1 MNIRAILSIVIT
13 LIFLYLAYIHY
24 AIRKENQV
32 LKSDMKGLDL
42 AIHSVLDTS
51 RNRLGQM
58 NAQVSTVV
66 LSQNTAKDLIR
77 EDIQKIRKD
86 FDVKIKDVKAYT
98 QVGTQYTVPII
109 VQGKDT
115 IIREHTEKIYHFVG
129 RYSGQLVT
137 KGDSLMGEIQLADT
151 LRIAVSRGK
160 RKSWW
165 KVWEKRPLRTN
176 AFLSNPDGT
185 ITELKSIITND

>member
-1 MNIRAILSIVIT
+1 MNFRAILSVGS
-13 LIFLYLAYIHY
+13 LLAFLYLAYIHY
-24 AIRKENQV
+24 AIRKENQI
-32 LKSDMKGLDL
+32 LKSDMKGLDV

-58 NAQVSTVV
+58 KAQVSTVV
-66 LSQNTAKDLIR
+66 LSQDVAKDLIR

-86 FDVKIKDVKAYT
+86 FDVKIKDVKSYT

-129 RYSGQLVT
+129 RYSGKMVT
-137 KGDSLMGEIQLADT
+137 KGDSLMGEIQLSDT
-151 LRIAVSRGK
+151 LRIAVSKGK
-160 RKSWW
+160 RKTWW
-165 KVWEKRPLRTN
+165 KLWEKRPLRTN
-176 AFLSNPDGT
+176 AFMSNPDG
-185 ITELKSIITND
+185 SITNFKSVLTE

>member
-1 MNIRAILSIVIT
+1 MNFRAILSIGA
-13 LIFLYLAYIHY
+13 LLAFLYMAYIHY

-32 LKSDMKGLDL
+32 LKSDMKGLDV

-58 NAQVSTVV
+58 KAQVSTVV
-66 LSQNTAKDLIR
+66 LSQDVAKDLIR

-129 RYSGQLVT
+129 RYSGKMVT
-137 KGDSLMGEIQLADT
+137 KGDSLMGELQLSDT

-160 RKSWW
+160 RKTWW
-165 KVWEKRPLRTN
+165 KVWEKRPLVTN
-176 AFLSNPDGT
+176 AFLSNPDG
-185 ITELKSIITND
+185 SITNFKSVLTE

>member
-1 MNIRAILSIVIT
+1 MNYRAILF
-13 LIFLYLAYIHY
+13 LGALLAFLYLAYIHY

-32 LKSDMKGLDL
+32 LKSDMRGLDL

-51 RNRLGQM
+51 RNRFGQM
-58 NAQVSTVV
+58 KAQVSTVV
-66 LSQNTAKDLIR
+66 LSQDVAKDLIR

-129 RYSGQLVT
+129 RYSGQLIT
-137 KGDSLMGEIQLADT
+137 KGDSLMGELQLSDT

-160 RKSWW
+160 RKTWW
-165 KVWEKRPLRTN
+165 KVWQKRPLVTN

-185 ITELKSIITND
+185 ITNFKSVLTE

>member
-1 MNIRAILSIVIT
+1 MNYRAILF
-13 LIFLYLAYIHY
+13 LGALLAFLYLAYIHY

-58 NAQVSTVV
+58 KAQVSTVV
-66 LSQNTAKDLIR
+66 LSQDVAKDLIR

-129 RYSGQLVT
+129 RYSGQLIT
-137 KGDSLMGEIQLADT
+137 KGDSLMGELQLSDT

-160 RKSWW
+160 RKTWW
-165 KVWEKRPLRTN
+165 KVWQKRPLVTN

-185 ITELKSIITND
+185 ITNFKSVLTE

>member
-1 MNIRAILSIVIT
+1 MNYRAILF
-13 LIFLYLAYIHY
+13 LGALLAFLYLAYIHY

-32 LKSDMKGLDL
+32 LKSDMRGLDL

-58 NAQVSTVV
+58 KAQVSTVV
-66 LSQNTAKDLIR
+66 LSQDVAKDLIR

-129 RYSGQLVT
+129 RYSGQLIT
-137 KGDSLMGEIQLADT
+137 KGDSLMGELQLSDT

-160 RKSWW
+160 RKTWW
-165 KVWEKRPLRTN
+165 KVWQKRPLVTN

-185 ITELKSIITND
+185 ITNFKSVLTE

>member
-1 MNIRAILSIVIT
+1 MNYRAIFSVGALLT
-13 LIFLYLAYIHY
+13 FLYLAYIHY

-32 LKSDMKGLDL
+32 LKSDMRGLDL

-58 NAQVSTVV
+58 KAQVSTVV
-66 LSQNTAKDLIR
+66 LSQDVAKDLIR

-129 RYSGQLVT
+129 RYSGQMVT
-137 KGDSLMGEIQLADT
+137 KGDSLMGELQLSDT

-160 RKSWW
+160 RKTWW
-165 KVWEKRPLRTN
+165 KVWQKRPLVTN

-185 ITELKSIITND
+185 ITNFKSVLTE

>member
-1 MNIRAILSIVIT
+1 MNIRAILSVGS
-13 LIFLYLAYIHY
+13 LLAFLYLAYIHY
-24 AIRKENQV
+24 AIRKENQI
-32 LKSDMKGLDL
+32 LKSDMKGLDV

-58 NAQVSTVV
+58 KAQVSTVV
-66 LSQNTAKDLIR
+66 LSQDVAKDLIR

-86 FDVKIKDVKAYT
+86 FDVKIKDVKSYT

-129 RYSGQLVT
+129 RYSGKMIT
-137 KGDSLMGEIQLADT
+137 KGDSLMGEIQLSDT
-151 LRIAVSRGK
+151 LRIAVSKGK
-160 RKSWW
+160 RKTWW
-165 KVWEKRPLRTN
+165 KLWEKRPLRTN
-176 AFLSNPDGT
+176 AFMSNPDG
-185 ITELKSIITND
+185 SITNFKSVLTE